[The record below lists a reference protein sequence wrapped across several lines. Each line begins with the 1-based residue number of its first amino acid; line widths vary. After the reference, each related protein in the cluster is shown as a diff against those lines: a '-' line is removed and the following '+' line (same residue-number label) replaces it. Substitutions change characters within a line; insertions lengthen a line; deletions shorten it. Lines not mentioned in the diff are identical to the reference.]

1 MYRYNLSFT
10 GITEY
15 VVGAVL
21 LLAMIAAAFTV

>member
-15 VVGAVL
+15 VVGALL
-21 LLAMIAAAFTV
+21 LLAMIAAFTV